1 MIWRKPGPAHNIG
14 YWIDKEHTKTH
25 SDNNRRLL
33 GKITTFSTYR
43 IVLQL
48 DAPLKVNQSSS
59 CTERKANQHNMI
71 CPLRV
76 SEVLDYIL
84 YFGLH
89 FTFYISNYNLYF
101 CFGLYF
107 II

>member
-1 MIWRKPGPAHNIG
+1 MNWRKPGPAHNIG

-43 IVLQL
+43 IVLKL
-48 DAPLKVNQSSS
+48 DARLKVNQSSS

-71 CPLRV
+71 CPLV
-76 SEVLDYIL
+76 SEVLNYIL

-89 FTFYISNYNLYF
+89 FPFYISKYNLYF
-101 CFGLYF
+101 YFGLYF
-107 II
+107 IF

>member
-43 IVLQL
+43 IVLKL
-48 DAPLKVNQSSS
+48 DAPLKVNQPSS

-71 CPLRV
+71 CPLRGV
-76 SEVLDYIL
+76 RLYFILWITFHIL
-84 YFGLH
+84 YFQL
-89 FTFYISNYNLYF
+89 
-101 CFGLYF
+101 
-107 II
+107 